1 MSEALIKLR
10 QQIREYRDLDNELR
24 ALNSEVNDKR
34 TKRRDVEGR
43 MSDLLRQDEFKEVEK
58 LRIEDDN
65 TIVQVKHPLS
75 YSKPWGLSKKEL
87 KTHLTNLFERTG
99 GHTNAEDCY
108 EWIVAEQSK
117 KLVSTEF
124 EFNRIIK

>member
-1 MSEALIKLR
+1 MSEALLNLR

-24 ALNSEVNDKR
+24 ALNSQVNDRR
-34 TKRRDVEGR
+34 TKRRDVENR
-43 MSDLLRQDEFKEVEK
+43 MSELLKREEFKDVEK

-65 TIVQVKHPLS
+65 SMVQVKHPLS

-87 KTHLTNLFERTG
+87 KTHLTNLFERMG
-99 GHTNAEDCY
+99 GHANAEECY
-108 EWIVAEQSK
+108 DWIVAEQSK

-124 EFNRIIK
+124 EFNRVVK